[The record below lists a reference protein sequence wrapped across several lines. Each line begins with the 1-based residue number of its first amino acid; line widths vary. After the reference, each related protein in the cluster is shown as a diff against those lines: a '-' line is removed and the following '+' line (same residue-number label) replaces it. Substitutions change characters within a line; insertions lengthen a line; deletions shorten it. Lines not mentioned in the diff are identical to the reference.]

1 MSNNDMDIS
10 ADTDLSSIQT
20 TVGELVEV
28 ITAIAQ
34 KAGRTEEECY
44 KLASFTVEKLLRDK
58 RRKELLS

>member
-1 MSNNDMDIS
+1 MENQEIYSDVES
-10 ADTDLSSIQT
+10 TAHLET

-34 KAGRTEEECY
+34 KAGRTQEECY

-58 RRKELLS
+58 KRKELLS

>member
-1 MSNNDMDIS
+1 MENQETQCDVEYT
-10 ADTDLSSIQT
+10 AHLET

-34 KAGRTEEECY
+34 KAGRSQEECY

-58 RRKELLS
+58 KRKELLS